1 MSKVL
6 ITTVPFGQI
15 DKSPLELLSSNN
27 IEYLINPLGRKIQTH
42 ELADLIADFDV
53 VIAGTEK
60 IDKSVLDR
68 ATKLK
73 LISRVGVGLDSVDLL
88 ECKKAGVQVSYTP
101 DAPAPAVAELT
112 LGLMLS
118 CLRHIGRAN
127 IDARSGIWKRH
138 FGRRLSEITVGIIG
152 TGRIGARVISH
163 LHHGFGISKI
173 LANDV
178 SPVNYFTQR
187 IGRAPVEWVSKD
199 QIYRQADVISL
210 HVPLTPLTHNM
221 ITIDE
226 MMIMKKDAILINTSR
241 GGIVNEDDLFSVLC
255 STHLSSVALDVFE
268 KEPYD
273 GILRFPDRC
282 FLTSH
287 MGSMSVDCRSKMEI
301 QATSEAVR
309 FLLGEQCLSPVPE
322 EEYIMRS
329 GSKQ

>member
-1 MSKVL
+1 MSPKVL
-6 ITTVPFGQI
+6 ITTVPFGQL
-15 DKSPLELLSSNN
+15 DKSPLDLLSSND

-42 ELADLIADFDV
+42 ELADMISDFDV

-68 ATKLK
+68 ATNLK
-73 LISRVGVGLDSVDLL
+73 LISRVGIGLDSVDLL
-88 ECKKAGVQVSYTP
+88 ACQKAGVKVSYTP

-138 FGRRLSEITVGIIG
+138 FGRRLSEVTVGIIG
-152 TGRIGARVISH
+152 SGRIGSRVISH
-163 LHHGFGISKI
+163 LHYGFDVSKI
-173 LANDV
+173 LANDIYETIP
-178 SPVNYFTQR
+178 SRDKHTP
-187 IGRAPVEWVSKD
+187 IEWVSKE

-221 ITIDE
+221 ITVNE

-241 GGIVNEDDLFSVLC
+241 GGIVNEADLFSVLC
-255 STHLSSVALDVFE
+255 SGHLSSVAIDVFE
-268 KEPYD
+268 EEPYE
-273 GILRFPDRC
+273 GILRFSDRC

-287 MGSMSVDCRSKMEI
+287 MGSMSTDCRSKMEL
-301 QATSEAVR
+301 QATQEAVR
-309 FLLGEQCLSPVPE
+309 FLRGDQCFSTVPVQ
-322 EEYIMRS
+322 EYLMRS
-329 GSKQ
+329 EVIQ